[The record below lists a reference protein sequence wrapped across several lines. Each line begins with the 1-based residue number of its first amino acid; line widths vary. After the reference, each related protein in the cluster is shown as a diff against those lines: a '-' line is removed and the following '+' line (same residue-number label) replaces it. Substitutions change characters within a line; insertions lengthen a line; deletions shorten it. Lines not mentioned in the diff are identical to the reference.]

1 MRNLLAQGRIGWQ
14 EWFWMI
20 CLYHMG
26 MHKKTAP
33 YDTNVNTSYNDGGA
47 QSYGADSDYKVK
59 VLIHFSQELDPKN
72 SKKDSIKMAKT
83 DSKSNN
89 KVSTK
94 KDSQK
99 RKSIA
104 KK

>member
-72 SKKDSIKMAKT
+72 RNFEKGVKIIHRPRRGHLRVQHTAW
-83 DSKSNN
+83 N
-89 KVSTK
+89 
-94 KDSQK
+94 
-99 RKSIA
+99 
-104 KK
+104 